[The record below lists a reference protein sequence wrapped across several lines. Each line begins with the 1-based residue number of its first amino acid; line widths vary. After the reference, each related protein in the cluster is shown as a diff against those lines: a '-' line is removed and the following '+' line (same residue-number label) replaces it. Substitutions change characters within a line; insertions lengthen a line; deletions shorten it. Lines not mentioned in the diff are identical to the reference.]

1 MLLQLF
7 ERPFLGKKKRKEEH
21 YILKIY
27 IYFLLV
33 DKSENQPGHKVISNN
48 LYV

>member
-1 MLLQLF
+1 MNKT
-7 ERPFLGKKKRKEEH
+7 GKKKRKEKH
-21 YILKIY
+21 YIIKIS

-33 DKSENQPGHKVISNN
+33 DKSENQPGYKVISNN